1 MAVCQSPV
9 APPTPAPTSKRRRA
23 RGTRPV
29 WGVCVLV
36 HCVCEFNCKREWI
49 SIFIKALDTNRY
61 KRHAGGEHGLRRQ
74 R

>member
-1 MAVCQSPV
+1 MDDKKQSLPIMAKLF
-9 APPTPAPTSKRRRA
+9 SKL
-23 RGTRPV
+23 RGTQPV